1 MSNANTAQDTAR
13 PYHVT
18 LFGATGFTGRLT
30 AEYLATC
37 SDSGT
42 LKWAIAGRNKGKLEE
57 CKRAI
62 QTLNPDADVS
72 IIVADSGDYESLK
85 NMASQSRVIITTVG
99 PYLLY
104 GEPLVRA
111 CIEAGTH
118 YVDLTGEPE
127 FVDGLI
133 HHYQQAAEEK
143 KLKIVNSCG
152 FDSVPHDLGAL
163 YTLQQLN
170 ELLGP
175 DRAGKVPVKIEGFI
189 QGQGVF
195 SGGTWHSAVTQLSR
209 LREYGK
215 KRKLWQQQARTQ
227 PTDRRRAR
235 ALSPTIK
242 YCKPHRSWAIPF
254 PSIDPQVVKR
264 SAGKHKEFG
273 PDFAY
278 GHYILAQSL
287 PKGLAGVT
295 AAGGVVVLSQFD
307 FTRKQLLKVR
317 DPGQGPTPSQRE
329 KSWFKVHFMGKAAGL
344 HVWTEVSGGD
354 PGYGETAKMLAESAL
369 CLALDKNLPEQ
380 YGVVTTATAMGDA
393 LITRLQN
400 AGIQFRTV

>member
-1 MSNANTAQDTAR
+1 MSNANPVQDAAR
-13 PYHVT
+13 PYHVV
-18 LFGATGFTGRLT
+18 LFGATGFTGQLT

-37 SDSGT
+37 SDAGR
-42 LKWAIAGRNKGKLEE
+42 LKWAIAGRTPAKLEE

-62 QTLNPDADVS
+62 LTLNPAADVS
-72 IIVADSGDYESLK
+72 TIVADSRNFDSLK
-85 NMASQSRVIITTVG
+85 NMAQQTRVVITTVG

-133 HHYQQAAEEK
+133 HDYHARAEEK

-152 FDSVPHDLGAL
+152 FDSVPHDLGAF

-170 ELLGP
+170 QLLGP
-175 DRAGKVPVKIEGFI
+175 ARAGKVPVKIEGFI
-189 QGQGVF
+189 HARGIF
-195 SGGTWHSAVTQLSR
+195 SGGTWHSAITQLSR
-209 LREYGK
+209 LREYRQ
-215 KRKLWQQQARTQ
+215 KRKIWQQQAKTQ

-235 ALSPTIK
+235 TLPLAVK
-242 YCKPHRSWAIPF
+242 YCKPYRAWAIPF
-254 PSIDPQVVKR
+254 PSIDPQVVTR
-264 SAGKHKEFG
+264 SATRHKEYG

-278 GHYILAQSL
+278 GHYILTPSL
-287 PKGLAGVT
+287 PKGLAGI
-295 AAGGVVVLSQFD
+295 AATGGVIALAQLE

-317 DPGQGPTPSQRE
+317 DPGEGPSRAE
-329 KSWFKVHFMGKAAGL
+329 RAKSWFKVYFNGTADGL

-354 PGYGETAKMLAESAL
+354 PGYGETAKMLAESGL
-369 CLALDKNLPEQ
+369 CLALDENLPEQ
-380 YGVVTTATAMGDA
+380 YGVITTASAMGNA

-400 AGIQFRTV
+400 AGIRFRTI